1 MLAVPPSVITPEHE
15 TVTITECFAC
25 LPLLSPSVL
34 RARIIVKT
42 KSKSQSQVR
51 SEAPTGHSRVSFF
64 QLSYLTSKDR
74 WREPKILHWNT

>member
-34 RARIIVKT
+34 RARLIVKT

-51 SEAPTGHSRVSFF
+51 SEAPTGHSWVSY
-64 QLSYLTSKDR
+64 QLFLSAFLPYL
-74 WREPKILHWNT
+74 EGQMEGA